1 MQVICAWCE
10 NFMRE
15 KEPFNNQTKSYGI
28 YRECYQKVMDKVKS
42 PVRGNKKE
50 NIGILK
56 HKNRRVKTKVSGE
69 VLKFTNSHRPM
80 KMFLVSTSKLLLEGI
95 CKIVKE
101 NTNIRV
107 VAEAS
112 KLKEIEGYLT
122 EGKPEFLFLD
132 NRTHN
137 LGIHDL
143 VSLINEKSPS
153 TKVLLFGYRIK
164 NKTNSPNIIS
174 IDQKTCLSEFINII
188 KAESLDKANRNIAA
202 KMNLEASK
210 FRRLSQNNAEIA
222 IATYTQ
228 GNPITDRREIET
240 EFENDKGQETENKS
254 GRRNRYDEFRFLDF
268 YVKEMA
274 RESLLSP
281 KEEIEIS
288 AEIKKYEARAKRIR
302 SLILKLSNEK
312 VSVVKSN
319 IRQYGKGKESL
330 KRAERLNA
338 LMDTYLDRARELK
351 QKFVKSNL
359 RFVIRIANGFKGR
372 GLPLLDLIC

>member
-1 MQVICAWCE
+1 
-10 NFMRE
+10 MRE

-28 YRECYQKVMDKVKS
+28 CRECYQKVMDKVKS